1 MVAILNSIVLQK
13 MFTSVEM
20 ILAVW
25 YERYF
30 IKAQQEKD
38 LKYVDLHKTWT
49 LTLA

>member
-1 MVAILNSIVLQK
+1 
-13 MFTSVEM
+13 M

-30 IKAQQEKD
+30 IKPQQEKG

-49 LTLA
+49 LTLAPVLN